1 MEIKLFDKWWLQL
14 TKGIFFTLA
23 GILILNFGP
32 YKYLMNPLFAG
43 IFLMI
48 FGILDIF
55 TSLSNRTLNYA
66 WQWLLAEG
74 LQYLFFGLILMMK
87 QDITF
92 SIVKLLFG
100 ILAMFTGILHFS
112 ASINFRNAG
121 VRRWFAATFNGLVS
135 AGLSIVIIF
144 YPEGDQNMGAIIIA
158 SYIIAEGVLVILN
171 SLLLEQV
178 AFDYS

>member
-14 TKGIFFTLA
+14 LKGIFFVTG
-23 GILILNFGP
+23 GILILNLGP
-32 YKYLMNPLFAG
+32 YKYLMNPIFAG
-43 IFLMI
+43 ICLMV

-55 TSLSNRTLNYA
+55 TSLSNRTLNDA

-74 LQYLFFGLILMMK
+74 LQYLLFGLILMMK

-92 SIVKLLFG
+92 SIIQLLFG

-121 VRRWFAATFNGLVS
+121 VRRWFAATFNGLTA

-144 YPEGDQNMGAIIIA
+144 FPESEQDISAVIISA
-158 SYIIAEGVLVILN
+158 YIIAEGVLVML
-171 SLLLEQV
+171 SALLLEQV